1 MNQLHRCA
9 SISTFLGVAAPLIF
23 IAVGG
28 CGGAPAPDRPKTVPV
43 QGTITLKGQPLA
55 DASVTFM
62 LPDNS
67 GSAVGRTDAAGH
79 YSLTTF
85 EQGDGAIPGEYGV
98 QVVKYEEPPQ
108 EVKDGETPPLKSL
121 IPDKYTAVASSG
133 LKATVADGAD
143 NTFDFDLQ

>member
-85 EQGDGAIPGEYGV
+85 EQGDGAIPGEWRIRCPGR
-98 QVVKYEEPPQ
+98 QVRGTAPRSQGWGDAAAEEPYPR
-108 EVKDGETPPLKSL
+108 
-121 IPDKYTAVASSG
+121 
-133 LKATVADGAD
+133 
-143 NTFDFDLQ
+143 

>member
-9 SISTFLGVAAPLIF
+9 SISTFLGVAAPLILV
-23 IAVGG
+23 AVGG
-28 CGGAPAPDRPKTVPV
+28 CGGVADSNRPKTVPV

-62 LPDNS
+62 LASNS
-67 GSAVGRTDAAGH
+67 GSAVGRTDAAGR

-98 QVVKYEEPPQ
+98 QVVKYEEPPR